1 MRSLKPASS
10 NNGASRRLTLL
21 HLVCAAALF
30 SFLVFVIQS
39 SFFAGSSFF
48 NSLCFPLPFISI
60 IIFSHLFFSFLVPN
74 FRLSPASCRSQQG
87 RGPDFV
93 GFPVQRSA
101 MRGLYIM
108 LTFTLIAFISCSLP
122 CCWTMGKSSA
132 LVIISNVVDF
142 WIKWIYWFQR
152 DGLWYR
158 LFPRPMHPYISTTVR
173 KVVSSKRFWT
183 MVSYA
188 VWSPLLFT
196 WSWTFECF
204 FHDLLFVQFL
214 WMSPVFSKTAS

>member
-108 LTFTLIAFISCSLP
+108 LTFTLIAFISCSSFLLDD
-122 CCWTMGKSSA
+122 GEEFSSCDNFKC
-132 LVIISNVVDF
+132 S
-142 WIKWIYWFQR
+142 WFLNQ
-152 DGLWYR
+152 
-158 LFPRPMHPYISTTVR
+158 V
-173 KVVSSKRFWT
+173 
-183 MVSYA
+183 
-188 VWSPLLFT
+188 
-196 WSWTFECF
+196 
-204 FHDLLFVQFL
+204 DLLISMRGIMIPFV
-214 WMSPVFSKTAS
+214 STSNASLYFDDC